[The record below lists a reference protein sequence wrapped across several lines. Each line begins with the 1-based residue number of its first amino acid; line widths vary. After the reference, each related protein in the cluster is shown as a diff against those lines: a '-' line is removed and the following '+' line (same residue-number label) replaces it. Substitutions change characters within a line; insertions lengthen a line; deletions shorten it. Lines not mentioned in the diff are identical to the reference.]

1 MNHSLSDYLLPSQVH
16 PQFAAKSKK
25 RALEMVASQISDT
38 LQSNEDQAEL
48 LVDGLQARER
58 LGSTGIGQG
67 IAVPHC
73 RSGAVSEP
81 SVHLFALEEAIDF
94 DALDGEPVN
103 FLCVLLVPEDANE
116 VHLQLLRDVIRTFGN
131 PECRAPLLAARTP
144 EVLHRTAIDL
154 FERLA

>member
-1 MNHSLSDYLLPSQVH
+1 MNQSLSDYLLPTQVH
-16 PQFAAKSKK
+16 PQFAVKSKK
-25 RALEMVASQISDT
+25 RALELAAVQISET
-38 LQSNEDQAEL
+38 LNCDDHQAEL
-48 LVDGLQARER
+48 LMDGLQARER

-73 RSGAVSEP
+73 RSSVVHEP
-81 SVHLFALEEAIDF
+81 SVHLFALENPIDF
-94 DALDGEPVN
+94 DALDGAPVD

-131 PECRAPLLAARTP
+131 PECRTPLLAAKTP
-144 EVLHRTAIDL
+144 AVLHQTAIDL